1 LAIDKL
7 LELLHSEI
15 MNDEHLPPGI
25 STEDWT
31 ATPSAVRELIGV
43 LLQRLGALEQQV
55 AQL

>member
-1 LAIDKL
+1 MIDKL

-15 MNDEHLPPGI
+15 MNDEHLLLGI

-31 ATPSAVRELIGV
+31 ATPLAVRELIGV
-43 LLQRLGALEQQV
+43 LLQRRGALEQQV